1 MIRAVLVDLDGTL
14 LDTAP
19 DLAAAA
25 NGMLAELALPRLEDA
40 TVRDFVGQGIGVL
53 VARCLDAVGQAS
65 QGEAHERALAV
76 FSRHYEQTNGRSSR
90 EYPRVRDGLT
100 AMRSSGLA
108 LACVTNKAARFTG
121 PLLDATGLATY
132 FDCVITADAVG
143 KRKPHPEPFLAACRA
158 LKVEPGEAVVVGD
171 SGNDAQA
178 AKAAG
183 CRFLLV
189 PYGYR
194 EGRSLEDIACDGIV
208 ADMLQ
213 AAAFIA
219 LQSPCWRS

>member
-1 MIRAVLVDLDGTL
+1 MIRAVLLDLDGTL

-25 NGMLAELALPRLEDA
+25 NAMLQELELPRLDDGV
-40 TVRDFVGQGIGVL
+40 VRDFVGQGIGVL
-53 VARCLDAVGQAS
+53 VARCLQAVGQPQAA
-65 QGEAHERALAV
+65 ETHERALGV
-76 FSRHYEQTNGRSSR
+76 FSRHYELTNSRSSR
-90 EYPRVRDGLT
+90 EYPGVREGLA
-100 AMRSSGLA
+100 AMRAGGYA
-108 LACVTNKAARFTG
+108 LACVTNKAARFTT
-121 PLLDATGLATY
+121 PLLDATELSAY

-171 SGNDAQA
+171 SANDAQA

-194 EGRSLEDIACDGIV
+194 EGRSVGDIPCDGIV
-208 ADMLQ
+208 ADMLE
-213 AAAFIA
+213 AAATIA
-219 LQSPCWRS
+219 LHSPSWRS